1 MVTCAPIRAPSI
13 SAERKWIPPQTR
25 ALMTSVSACEKP
37 VKCLVVPDASLNAL
51 KAMSSRWKKVRN
63 IDMEAPE
70 AQAWPEV

>member
-1 MVTCAPIRAPSI
+1 M
-13 SAERKWIPPQTR
+13 
-25 ALMTSVSACEKP
+25 MTSVSACEKP